1 LLGGRSAAT
10 CAGLLGPRPPN
21 SSSRFMFCP
30 EAVIKTSQF
39 ARSSVLSLI
48 LPIPCHCLASP
59 KSGSIHTCLFRM
71 AFLHASVSW

>member
-1 LLGGRSAAT
+1 
-10 CAGLLGPRPPN
+10 
-21 SSSRFMFCP
+21 MFCP

-48 LPIPCHCLASP
+48 LSMPCHCLASP

-71 AFLHASVSW
+71 AFLQASVSW